1 LLGCVAVRLRFLCLR
16 LATGMYLHDV
26 KDQEVIHHK
35 HFNNCNNP
43 FIFMFI
49 QKISKLIM
57 KHFFLPAILLIISIT
72 ATSQAKQFRY
82 YFNKDLDA
90 STKEKA
96 VFTGVGSY
104 VNDLFEF
111 KLYNV
116 QTNDLLAIQHFKDS
130 LLQQSEGSFKSFY
143 ADGNLESEGNYLKGN
158 KDGLWQK
165 WDSASHVIDS
175 SIYEDGTLTRYT
187 HRGYNKSGYPD
198 SVVINDTKKN
208 ELVKRFYKDSGRI
221 ANEVYFTGNGGLE
234 KFYDE
239 KGVYKSSDSVFS
251 RDEIEAAF
259 PGGERAWMTYIVS
272 GLQRHADDLI
282 KAGVYGSCIIKFI
295 VGKDGKVKDVE
306 ATTMKGTALAEAGM
320 RIIRNSPKWNP
331 ASQYGRIVNAYRLQ
345 PVTLA
350 NPN

>member
-1 LLGCVAVRLRFLCLR
+1 
-16 LATGMYLHDV
+16 
-26 KDQEVIHHK
+26 
-35 HFNNCNNP
+35 
-43 FIFMFI
+43 MFI
-49 QKISKLIM
+49 QEMSKLLM
-57 KHFFLPAILLIISIT
+57 KHFFLPAILLAISIT

-82 YFNKDLDA
+82 YFDKDLDI

-96 VFTGVGSY
+96 VFYGVGNY
-104 VNDLFEF
+104 INDLFEF
-111 KLYNV
+111 KMYNV
-116 QTNDLLAIQHFKDS
+116 QGNDLLVIQHFKDS

-143 ADGNLESEGNYLKGN
+143 ADGNVESEGNYLKGN
-158 KDGLWQK
+158 KNGLWKK
-165 WDSASHVIDS
+165 WDNTSHVIDS
-175 SIYEDGTLTRYT
+175 SFYEDGMLTRYI
-187 HRGYNKSGYPD
+187 HRGYDKNGYPD
-198 SVVINDTKKN
+198 SVIMSNTKTN

-259 PGGERAWMTYIVS
+259 PGGERAWMNYIVS
-272 GLQRHADDLI
+272 GLQRHADELI
-282 KAGVYGSCIIKFI
+282 KAGVYGSCNIKFI

-306 ATTMKGTALAEAGM
+306 ATTLKGTELAEVGM

-331 ASQYGRIVNAYRLQ
+331 ASQYGRIVNAYRIQ